1 MEVNK
6 VELPNDVMLG
16 EVSKM
21 LDEGY
26 KVTFMAKGN
35 SMLPF
40 IVGERDSVEIEKR
53 PEYKPGDIVLVKDS
67 RGIWILHRYLSSDG
81 ETVILKGD
89 GNLVGTEKCAPADI
103 VGAVARIIKPDREV
117 DCGSAMFK
125 KESAAWRRQPY
136 IIRRVIL
143 AIYRRVI

>member
-6 VELPNDVMLG
+6 VEIPNELMLG

-26 KVTFMAKGN
+26 KVTFTAKGN

-40 IVGERDSVEIEKR
+40 IVGDRDSVELEKR
-53 PEYKPGDIVLVKDS
+53 PEYRPGDIVLAKDS

-81 ETVILKGD
+81 ETVTLKGD

-103 VGAVARIIKPDREV
+103 VGAVDRIIKPHREV

-143 AIYRRVI
+143 AIYRRMI